1 MDDEILN
8 TINLICAGL
17 FGLLLLWLLIESACR
32 KNGLKKLTRGDEPRP
47 LTPDR
52 AAVLW
57 GLILLFGFLRLYRF
71 GSVPGGFN
79 QDGAMAAVDA
89 LALADHGTD
98 RFGMALPAHFTAWG
112 FGQMSVLLSY
122 CMVPFFRLFGMN
134 ALTARLPM
142 LLWSFAGMAAAYAFL
157 RRLLSR
163 RAALLG
169 LLFLSICPWHFMQS
183 RWALDCNLLPHV
195 FLIGFALLYLG
206 AEKRAALY
214 GSMVFF
220 ALSMYSYGLAFL
232 SVPLFLLLGC
242 ILLLREKRIRWWD
255 ALLCALIYFGLSFPI
270 YGTMLINAMG
280 WETVELPFV
289 TMPFFP
295 DSIRAND
302 MVFYSAEP
310 LKQLLLNAKALWN
323 VGFVQGPDLS
333 WNAIDGFGTVYR
345 CSWPLLLWGLVLSA
359 VRAFRAEDGRARL
372 GYRLLL
378 LFWLCGLVTGLCAN
392 NVNVNR
398 LNILFY
404 AHVLLVVVA
413 AESLLQFRRIAGLPL
428 LAAYVLVAALF
439 FHSYFGVWAE
449 RISETFYRDFLS
461 AVESAG
467 EQDFE
472 RYVITPDVQYTGSR
486 QTSEILTL
494 FQLRLDAEYFQ
505 GKTDDPIPY
514 RERFVYRNLTPE
526 DLAAPEE
533 GTCFVLKRS
542 ALPEALPPGWL
553 VQDCGSYCLLYYGGA

>member
-1 MDDEILN
+1 ME
-8 TINLICAGL
+8 TINLICTIL
-17 FGLLLLWLLIESACR
+17 FGLLILWLLIETACR
-32 KNGLKKLTRGDEPRP
+32 KKGFQKLVRGEEAPPLTR
-47 LTPDR
+47 DR

-57 GLILLFGFLRLYRF
+57 GLILLFTLLRLYRF

-98 RFGMALPAHFTAWG
+98 RFGMRLPAHFTAWG
-112 FGQMSVLLSY
+112 FGQMSVLMSY
-122 CMVPFFRLFGMN
+122 CMVPFFRIFGMN

-142 LLWSFAGMAAAYAFL
+142 LLWSFAGMAAAYFFL

-163 RAALLG
+163 RAALVG
-169 LLFLSICPWHFMQS
+169 LFFLCICPWHFMQS
-183 RWALDCNLLPHV
+183 RWALDCNLLPHM
-195 FLIGFALLYLG
+195 FLIGFVLLYLG

-220 ALSMYSYGLAFL
+220 ALSMYCYGLAFL
-232 SVPLFLLLGC
+232 SVPLFLLLAC
-242 ILLLREKRIRWWD
+242 ILLLGEKRIRWWD
-255 ALLCALIYFGLSFPI
+255 ALICALLYFGLAFPI

-302 MVFYSAEP
+302 MIFFSDEP
-310 LKQLLLNAKALWN
+310 LKQLLVNAGALWD
-323 VGFVQGPDLS
+323 VGFAQKPDLS

-345 CSWPLLLWGLVLSA
+345 CAWPLLLWGIGLSVA
-359 VRAFRAEDGRARL
+359 RAFRAEDRTARL

-378 LFWLCGLVTGLCAN
+378 IFWLCGLVTGLCAN
-392 NVNVNR
+392 RVNVNR

-404 AHVLLVVVA
+404 AHALFVVTA
-413 AESLLQFRRIAGLPL
+413 LESLMQFRRLTALPALAAGLL
-428 LAAYVLVAALF
+428 TAAMF
-439 FHSYFGVWAE
+439 FHSYFGLWSE
-449 RISETFYRDFLS
+449 RIAETFYADFLC

-505 GKTDDPIPY
+505 GKTGEPIPY
-514 RERFVYRNLTPE
+514 RERFQYRNLTPE
-526 DLAAPEE
+526 DLASPVR
-533 GTCFVLKRS
+533 GTCWVLKRET
-542 ALPEALPPGWL
+542 LPGDLPSGWQ
-553 VQDCGSYCLLYYGGA
+553 VQDCGSYCILFFGG

>member
-1 MDDEILN
+1 ME
-8 TINLICAGL
+8 TVNLICTIL
-17 FGLLLLWLLIESACR
+17 FAVLVLWLLIESSCR
-32 KNGLKKLTRGDEPRP
+32 KKGLRRLVRGREDPLLT
-47 LTPDR
+47 TDR
-52 AAVLW
+52 AVALW
-57 GLILLFGFLRLYRF
+57 TLIGLFTLLRLFRF

-89 LALADHGTD
+89 LALAEHGTD
-98 RFGMALPAHFTAWG
+98 RFGMRLPAHFTAWG
-112 FGQMSVLLSY
+112 FGQMSVLLSW

-195 FLIGFALLYLG
+195 FLAGFALLYLG
-206 AEKRAALY
+206 ADKRAALY

-220 ALSMYSYGLAFL
+220 ALSMYCYGLAFL
-232 SVPLFLLLGC
+232 SVPLFLLPAC
-242 ILLLREKRIRWWD
+242 ILLLRGGFIRWWD

-280 WETVELPFV
+280 WETVELLFV

-295 DSIRAND
+295 NSIRSGD

-310 LKQLLLNAKALWN
+310 LKQLAANAKALWN
-323 VGFVQGPDLS
+323 VGFLQGPDLS

-345 CSWPLLLWGLVLSA
+345 CSWPLLLLGLGLSA
-359 VRAFRAEDGRARL
+359 VRAFRAKDKRVRL
-372 GYRLLL
+372 GYGLLL
-378 LFWLCGLVTGLCAN
+378 FFWLCGLAVGLCAN

-404 AHVLLVVVA
+404 AHVLFLIVA
-413 AESLLQFRRIAGLPL
+413 MESLLQFRRLIALPL
-428 LAAYVLVAALF
+428 LGAYVLAAAFF
-439 FHSYFGVWAE
+439 FHSYFGPWAE
-449 RISETFYRDFLS
+449 RISDTFYRDFLC

-467 EQDFE
+467 EQDFD
-472 RYVITPDVQYTGSR
+472 RYVITPDVQYPGSR

-505 GKTDDPIPY
+505 GKTNEPLPY
-514 RERFVYRNLTPE
+514 AERFQYRNLTPE
-526 DLAAPEE
+526 DLASPEE
-533 GTCFVLKRS
+533 GTCWVLKRS
-542 ALPEALPPGWL
+542 ALPALPSGWQVL
-553 VQDCGSYCLLYYGGA
+553 DCGSYVILFYGG

>member
-1 MDDEILN
+1 ME
-8 TINLICAGL
+8 TVNLICTIV
-17 FGLLLLWLLIESACR
+17 FGVLVLWLLIETACR
-32 KNGLKKLTRGDEPRP
+32 KQGFRKLVRERKDPVLTR
-47 LTPDR
+47 DR
-52 AAVLW
+52 ALVLW
-57 GLILLFGFLRLYRF
+57 GLIGLFTLLRLYRF

-89 LALADHGTD
+89 LALTEHGTD
-98 RFGMALPAHFTAWG
+98 RFGTRLPAHFTAWG
-112 FGQMSVLLSY
+112 YGQMSVLLSY

-142 LLWSFAGMAAAYAFL
+142 LLWSFAGMAAAYGFL

-195 FLIGFALLYLG
+195 FLAGFALLFLG
-206 AEKRAALY
+206 SEKRAALY

-220 ALSMYSYGLAFL
+220 ALCMYCYGLAFL
-232 SVPLFLLLGC
+232 SVPLFLLLAC
-242 ILLLREKRIRWWD
+242 ILLLRGGFIRWWD
-255 ALLCALIYFGLSFPI
+255 VPVCALLYFGLSFPI

-302 MVFYSAEP
+302 MVFYAEEP
-310 LKQLLLNAKALWN
+310 LKQLAANARTLWN

-333 WNAIDGFGTVYR
+333 WNAIEGFGTVYR
-345 CSWPLLLWGLVLSA
+345 CSWPLLLLGLGLSVA
-359 VRAFRAEDGRARL
+359 RAFGAEDKNARL

-378 LFWLCGLVTGLCAN
+378 LFWLCGLGVGLC
-392 NVNVNR
+392 VNGVNINR

-404 AHVLLVVVA
+404 AHVLFVVIA
-413 AESLLQFRRIAGLPL
+413 MESLLRLNRLTALPL
-428 LAAYVLVAALF
+428 LGAFVLTAALF

-449 RISETFYRDFLS
+449 RISQTFYADFLS

-467 EQDFE
+467 EQDFD

-494 FQLRLDAEYFQ
+494 FQLGLDAEYFQ
-505 GKTDDPIPY
+505 GKTDEPLPY
-514 RERFVYRNLTPE
+514 TERFQYRNLTPE
-526 DLAAPEE
+526 DLAAPQK
-533 GTCFVLKRS
+533 GTCWVLKRS
-542 ALPEALPPGWL
+542 ALPEELPAGWQ
-553 VQDCGSYCLLYYGGA
+553 VQDCGSYCILYYGG

>member
-1 MDDEILN
+1 ME
-8 TINLICAGL
+8 TVNLICTIL
-17 FGLLLLWLLIESACR
+17 FAVLVLWLLIESACR
-32 KNGLKKLTRGDEPRP
+32 KKGLRRLVRGREDPVLTQ
-47 LTPDR
+47 DR
-52 AAVLW
+52 AVALW
-57 GLILLFGFLRLYRF
+57 ALIGLFTLLRLFRF

-89 LALADHGTD
+89 LALAEHGTD
-98 RFGMALPAHFTAWG
+98 RFGMRLPAHFTAWG
-112 FGQMSVLLSY
+112 FGQMSVLLSW

-195 FLIGFALLYLG
+195 FLAGFALLYLG
-206 AEKRAALY
+206 ADKRAALY

-220 ALSMYSYGLAFL
+220 ALSMYCYGLAFL
-232 SVPLFLLLGC
+232 SVPLFLLPAC
-242 ILLLREKRIRWWD
+242 ILLLWGGFIRWWD
-255 ALLCALIYFGLSFPI
+255 ALLCALLYFGLSFPI

-295 DSIRAND
+295 DSTRAND
-302 MVFYSAEP
+302 TVFFVEEP
-310 LKQLLLNAKALWN
+310 LKQLAENAKALWN

-345 CSWPLLLWGLVLSA
+345 CSWPLLLLGLGLSA
-359 VRAFRAEDGRARL
+359 VRAFRAKDKRVRL
-372 GYRLLL
+372 GYGLLL
-378 LFWLCGLVTGLCAN
+378 FFWLCGLAVGLCAN

-404 AHVLLVVVA
+404 AHVLFLIVA
-413 AESLLQFRRIAGLPL
+413 MESLLQFRRLIALPL
-428 LAAYVLVAALF
+428 LGAYVLAAAFF
-439 FHSYFGVWAE
+439 FHSYFGPWAE
-449 RISETFYRDFLS
+449 RISDTFYQDFLC

-467 EQDFE
+467 EQDFD
-472 RYVITPDVQYTGSR
+472 RYVITPDVQYPGSR

-505 GKTDDPIPY
+505 GKTNEPLPY
-514 RERFVYRNLTPE
+514 RERFQYRNLTPE
-526 DLAAPEE
+526 DLASPEE
-533 GTCFVLKRS
+533 GTCWVLKRS
-542 ALPEALPPGWL
+542 ALPALPSGWQ
-553 VQDCGSYCLLYYGGA
+553 VQDCGSYVILFYGG

>member
-1 MDDEILN
+1 ME
-8 TINLICAGL
+8 TVNLICTIV
-17 FGLLLLWLLIESACR
+17 FGVLVLALLIGAACR
-32 KNGLKKLTRGDEPRP
+32 KRDLQKLVRGREDPVLTR
-47 LTPDR
+47 DR
-52 AAVLW
+52 ALVLW
-57 GLILLFGFLRLYRF
+57 GLIGLFTLLRLYRF

-89 LALADHGTD
+89 LALARYGTD
-98 RFGMALPAHFTAWG
+98 RFGMRLPAHFTAWG
-112 FGQMSVLLSY
+112 FGQMSVLLSW

-142 LLWSFAGMAAAYAFL
+142 LLWSFVGMAAAYLFL

-169 LLFLSICPWHFMQS
+169 LLVLSICPWHFMQS

-195 FLIGFALLYLG
+195 FLAGFALLHLG

-220 ALSMYSYGLAFL
+220 ALCMYSYGLAFL
-232 SVPLFLLLGC
+232 SVPLFLLLAC
-242 ILLLREKRIRWWD
+242 ILLLAEKRIRWWD
-255 ALLCALIYFGLSFPI
+255 VPVCALLYFGISFPI

-302 MVFYSAEP
+302 MVFYSAQP
-310 LKQLLLNAKALWN
+310 LKQLADNARALWN
-323 VGFVQGPDLS
+323 VGFVQVPDWS

-345 CSWPLLLWGLVLSA
+345 CTWPLLLLGLGLSIA
-359 VRAFRAEDGRARL
+359 RAFRAEDKNARL

-378 LFWLCGLVTGLCAN
+378 LFWLCGLAVGLCAN
-392 NVNVNR
+392 NVNINR

-404 AHVLLVVVA
+404 AHVLFIVIA
-413 AESLLQFRRIAGLPL
+413 AESLLQFHRLTALPL
-428 LAAYVLVAALF
+428 LAAGLLAAALF
-439 FHSYFGVWAE
+439 FHSYFGLWSE
-449 RISETFYRDFLS
+449 RISQTFYADFLS

-467 EQDFE
+467 EQDFD

-494 FQLRLDAEYFQ
+494 FQLRLDAKYFQ
-505 GKTDDPIPY
+505 GQTDEPLPY
-514 RERFVYRNLTPE
+514 TERFQYRNLTPE
-526 DLAAPEE
+526 DLAAPQK
-533 GTCFVLKRS
+533 GTCWVLKRS
-542 ALPEALPPGWL
+542 ALPEELPAGWQ
-553 VQDCGSYCLLYYGGA
+553 VQDCGSYCILYYGG